1 MILVF
6 MIDIERS
13 ITFFG
18 RMKINQEFTD
28 LLILRMASI
37 SPDLIEKDQRKTGN
51 LLDYY
56 VSDRNAF

>member
-1 MILVF
+1 MILIF

-28 LLILRMASI
+28 LLILRI
-37 SPDLIEKDQRKTGN
+37 S
-51 LLDYY
+51 
-56 VSDRNAF
+56 